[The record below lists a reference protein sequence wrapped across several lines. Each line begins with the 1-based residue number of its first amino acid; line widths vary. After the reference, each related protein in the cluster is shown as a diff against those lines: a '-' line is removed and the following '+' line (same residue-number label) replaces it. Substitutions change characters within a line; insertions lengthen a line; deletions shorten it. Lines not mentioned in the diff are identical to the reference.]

1 MDNLKRTSGNQALD
15 SGAVANT
22 GFNEAA
28 GVHKVAQAG
37 LKLKPLP
44 LTATTFTTDASTA
57 RKFPDKGMAIAI
69 YNNAAAVGSFRL
81 SKAAAPASLAPGA
94 TDPGTD
100 PAVAGFGEVG
110 VPVPANSWFYT
121 NSYDAATIITSAATM
136 LVFLVEDESRITA
149 K

>member
-15 SGAVANT
+15 QGATSNI

-44 LTATTFTTDASTA
+44 LTATTFTTDASTI
-57 RKFPDKGMAIAI
+57 RLLSDKGLALAI

-81 SKAAAPASLAPGA
+81 SKKKTAASLAPGVVDNTA
-94 TDPGTD
+94 DEGYGD
-100 PAVAGFGEVG
+100 VG

-121 NSYDAATIITSAATM
+121 NSYDAAAIITSAATM
-136 LVFLVEDESRITA
+136 LVFLVEDESRIAA
-149 K
+149 KT

>member
-15 SGAVANT
+15 SGTIANI

-44 LTATTFTTDASTA
+44 LTGTTFTTDASTI
-57 RKFPDKGMAIAI
+57 RKIQPGSTLALF
-69 YNNAAAVGSFRL
+69 NNNTTVAAFRL
-81 SKAAAPASLAPGA
+81 SKKEDAAALAAGA
-94 TDPGTD
+94 VDNTAGD
-100 PAVAGFGEVG
+100 GFGDVG
-110 VPVPANSWFYT
+110 VPVAAGAWHYT
-121 NSYDAATIITSAATM
+121 NAVDCDNIITSAATL
-136 LVFLVEDESRITA
+136 LVFLVEDESRVAT